1 MAIRAKSCIFCFVK
15 VEIKLYYPQKCKDSK
30 NPMGN
35 KIIFA
40 KMKNAVANSLE
51 ITIWP
56 IKVVVIVLI
65 IRLNLCLW

>member
-15 VEIKLYYPQKCKDSK
+15 VEIKLYYPQSAKIVKNSK

-40 KMKNAVANSLE
+40 KMKNAVAHSLE
-51 ITIWP
+51 ITI
-56 IKVVVIVLI
+56 
-65 IRLNLCLW
+65 